1 MSVEDP
7 GTPVPRKMSIQQQQQ
22 QLQDQPLATIDS
34 PISTTTVE
42 DDDDD
47 DEGGDMDNDN
57 PLTQSSFSTLNPA
70 SHSTSSL
77 PENCTLASSKD
88 NAYFH
93 ALFKSVPEHD
103 RLLESKYGTKKTLMV
118 LDN

>member
-1 MSVEDP
+1 
-7 GTPVPRKMSIQQQQQ
+7 MSIQQQQPQ
-22 QLQDQPLATIDS
+22 EQPLGPATIDS

-42 DDDDD
+42 DVDDD
-47 DEGGDMDNDN
+47 DEGGGGGDVDNDD
-57 PLTQSSFSTLNPA
+57 PLTQSSLSTLNPA

-103 RLLESKYGTKKTLMV
+103 RLLESKYVTERGGWC
-118 LDN
+118 